1 MGGPCGTP
9 RAEDGTCRCP
19 ACPWRGPCLPRLLKP
34 TPWIPA
40 ALSACFRRAPT
51 DGGSELETRS
61 WGAAHVPRENFT
73 YRCSRVLARNCARPQ
88 VCHALGAQGHGDTAR
103 DGFSEGRERPSRKHG
118 RSLRLW
124 PHGGRRE
131 GGRSSNPRLVKS
143 LLAPKQGSQ
152 LRCAGGI
159 RQAWEDAA
167 PPDK

>member
-1 MGGPCGTP
+1 MPLSCVSLAGAVPSET
-9 RAEDGTCRCP
+9 AETHSLDSGR
-19 ACPWRGPCLPRLLKP
+19 
-34 TPWIPA
+34 
-40 ALSACFRRAPT
+40 SACFRRAPT

-152 LRCAGGI
+152 LRCAGGM